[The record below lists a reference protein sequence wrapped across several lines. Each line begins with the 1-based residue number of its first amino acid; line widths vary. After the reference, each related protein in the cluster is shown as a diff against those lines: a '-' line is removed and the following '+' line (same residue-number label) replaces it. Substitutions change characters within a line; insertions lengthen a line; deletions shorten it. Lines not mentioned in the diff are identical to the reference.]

1 MPSILYLIN
10 FATRKNTDL
19 NEIRHFSIKAQNV
32 YHAHY
37 TADLIEKE
45 IKKIRKQDYELRK
58 EYFPHDIGKRPLCRG
73 VKWNKFKYDTLED
86 GTHYSNHRIGRDHI
100 RKFEKA
106 YNSNLCMKNDY
117 NKPVVM
123 YNLLHEPVAVFNN
136 EYIAAETVKI
146 PVNRVQY
153 DCKNSKQQPQKDF
166 YFKYKN

>member
-1 MPSILYLIN
+1 M
-10 FATRKNTDL
+10 TR
-19 NEIRHFSIKAQNV
+19 
-32 YHAHY
+32 
-37 TADLIEKE
+37 E
-45 IKKIRKQDYELRK
+45 IKNPGRGYSGKEKIKIYHYDKSGNYIKTFESLSELRK
-58 EYFPHDIGKRPLCRG
+58 EYFPHDVGKRPLCRG
-73 VKWNKFKYDTLED
+73 IKWNKFKYDTLED

-117 NKPVVM
+117 NKPVIM

>member
-1 MPSILYLIN
+1 M
-10 FATRKNTDL
+10 TR
-19 NEIRHFSIKAQNV
+19 
-32 YHAHY
+32 
-37 TADLIEKE
+37 E
-45 IKKIRKQDYELRK
+45 IKNPGRGYSGKEKIKIYHYDKSGNYIKTFESLSELRK

-73 VKWNKFKYDTLED
+73 IKWNKFKYDTLED

-117 NKPVVM
+117 NRPVIM

>member
-1 MPSILYLIN
+1 M
-10 FATRKNTDL
+10 TR
-19 NEIRHFSIKAQNV
+19 
-32 YHAHY
+32 
-37 TADLIEKE
+37 E
-45 IKKIRKQDYELRK
+45 IKNPGRGYSGKEKIKIYHYDKSGNYIKTFESLSELRK

-106 YNSNLCMKNDY
+106 YSSNLCMKNDY

-136 EYIAAETVKI
+136 EYIAAETAKI

>member
-1 MPSILYLIN
+1 M
-10 FATRKNTDL
+10 TR
-19 NEIRHFSIKAQNV
+19 
-32 YHAHY
+32 
-37 TADLIEKE
+37 E
-45 IKKIRKQDYELRK
+45 IKNPGRGYSGKEKIKIYHYDKSGNYIKTFESLSELRK

>member
-1 MPSILYLIN
+1 M
-10 FATRKNTDL
+10 TR
-19 NEIRHFSIKAQNV
+19 
-32 YHAHY
+32 
-37 TADLIEKE
+37 E
-45 IKKIRKQDYELRK
+45 IKNPGRGYSGKEKIKIYHYDKDGNYIKTFESLSELRK